1 MIIHKNTKAETCLN
15 LLERHI
21 HTAMARTKQ
30 TAGKST
36 GGKAPRNHLATKAAR
51 KSAANKAAGK
61 GVATKAAGA
70 ARKGAATKAAGKG
83 AATKAAKKSA
93 ATKVARKKTPNSSG
107 KRRRCRPGTKA
118 LREIRKYQKTTK
130 FLIPKKKHRK
140 LVMEIFDEEKH
151 LDKHEKKMY
160 EACQVIGE
168 DSVIKNLREANLAAI
183 NAGRKTIKPG
193 DIDLILKIRGEIPKF
208 TPKKKMQREIS
219 SGCNI
224 LKVGR
229 GR

>member
-1 MIIHKNTKAETCLN
+1 MLEPSRTSNTV
-15 LLERHI
+15 
-21 HTAMARTKQ
+21 MARTKQ

-51 KSAANKAAGK
+51 KSAATKAATKSAATKAAGK
-61 GVATKAAGA
+61 GVATKAVGA
-70 ARKGAATKAAGKG
+70 VRKGAT
-83 AATKAAKKSA
+83 TKAAKKSA

-118 LREIRKYQKTTK
+118 VREIRKYQKTTK
-130 FLIPKKKHRK
+130 FLIPKKRHRK
-140 LVMEIFDEEKH
+140 LVMEVLDEMSH
-151 LDKHEKKMY
+151 LNNPHEKKMY

-183 NAGRKTIKPG
+183 NAGRKTVKPR

-208 TPKKKMQREIS
+208 TPKNKNDASAGDQQRM
-219 SGCNI
+219 
-224 LKVGR
+224 
-229 GR
+229 

>member
-1 MIIHKNTKAETCLN
+1 MG
-15 LLERHI
+15 
-21 HTAMARTKQ
+21 RTKQ

-51 KSAANKAAGK
+51 KSAATMAARKCAATKAAGK
-61 GVATKAAGA
+61 GVATKAAG
-70 ARKGAATKAAGKG
+70 KGAATKAVGAARKG

-93 ATKVARKKTPNSSG
+93 ATKVARKKAPNSSG

-118 LREIRKYQKTTK
+118 EREIRKYQKTTN

-140 LVMEIFDEEKH
+140 LAMEVFDEMKH

-160 EACQVIGE
+160 EALQVIGE
-168 DSVIKNLREANLAAI
+168 DSAIKNLREANLAAI
-183 NAGRKTIKPG
+183 NAGRKTVKPS

-208 TPKKKMQREIS
+208 APKNKK
-219 SGCNI
+219 
-224 LKVGR
+224 
-229 GR
+229 